1 MKLTQILLC
10 KTPFTP
16 SYEHIV
22 TGCSSTEFYNKLS
35 TDSNNITISL
45 ALNNATF
52 RTVRE
57 TDREIVLSINL
68 VNNTLITFKPQDFN
82 YIATYEEQ
90 PTSYRFWFV
99 DSYNVDNSA
108 LWPTVTF
115 YCSIDYWHSYCLV
128 SSDNFISQHITR
140 ITQNGANS
148 NNIYF
153 NEEDSIPHTVKIISN
168 KRILWGRARINMTA
182 YISSNTLNGKCGTVL
197 DGSLAH
203 FYVPLALM
211 SGNSIDFKYI
221 GVNMEQGYE
230 FIYIKNDGSI
240 SSTNYNSGY
249 IGGYDPEE
257 SVRILSELAT
267 IDSFDLT
274 YLPPFDYSIYENNLG
289 VSVNILGGC
298 KVIGIH
304 GVGEA
309 PGDTGLY
316 LLTPSLLDNNKFSKS
331 IIYNINIPSPTQ
343 STPDNYFYNRYPYR
357 YYSAIVGGKEFNV
370 NYPVTSF
377 RFDITNNGSGNSS
390 SCSVY
395 CNGNCIADNIEISN
409 SVNLPITKNQAGQ
422 IEAIYGS
429 SYRMDKVLL
438 SLIPKLTKAVS
449 SKGISLI
456 NDIPQSIMQLYE
468 YTREDNIPTTV
479 YSPTSQSSQIA
490 YGDYPFIKEY
500 SIKSGYEKCI
510 SSKIKMIGEIVDYYD
525 IPIPINHYYYDYVKT
540 SNCITLTK
548 LLNSKGNSQLSNA
561 FNRGVYLWH
570 FDKINNIST
579 DIGNFSVINSNR

>member
-10 KTPFTP
+10 NTPFTP

-35 TDSNNITISL
+35 TDSNNIAISL

-68 VNNTLITFKPQDFN
+68 SDSTLITFKPQDFN

-90 PTSYRFWFV
+90 PTSRRFWFV

-153 NEEDSIPHTVKIISN
+153 NEEDSIPHNVRIISDN
-168 KRILWGRARINMTA
+168 RILWGRARINKGV
-182 YISSNTLNGKCGTVL
+182 YVGDRSLFFEGGTVL
-197 DGSLAH
+197 DGTLAH
-203 FYVPLALM
+203 FYIPLAYTI
-211 SGNSIDFKYI
+211 GNSVDFSNIY
-221 GVNMEQGYE
+221 VNMNQGYV
-230 FIYIKNDGSI
+230 FSIIKSDGSI
-240 SSTNYNSGY
+240 NIAHHEPGLLDRYYSAN
-249 IGGYDPEE
+249 DD
-257 SVRILSELAT
+257 VWKLSRSAGIE
-267 IDSFDLT
+267 SFDLT
-274 YLPPFDYSIYENNLG
+274 YLPPFDYS
-289 VSVNILGGC
+289 VNIIDGNINVNIIGGC
-298 KVIGIH
+298 IVDYIEDVGIS
-304 GVGEA
+304 
-309 PGDTGLY
+309 LI
-316 LLTPSLLDNNKFSKS
+316 TPNLSDNTKFTKS
-331 IIYNINIPSPTQ
+331 ITYDIDIPSP
-343 STPDNYFYNRYPYR
+343 SELSPDTYFYNRYPYR

-377 RFDITNNGSGNSS
+377 RFVVTNNGSGNSS
-390 SCSVY
+390 SCNLY
-395 CNGNCIADNIEISN
+395 CNNRIIADNIEISN
-409 SVNLPITKNQAGQ
+409 SVNLPITKDQAGQ

-429 SYRMDKVLL
+429 SYRMDKILL
-438 SLIPKLTKAVS
+438 SFIPKLTRAVS
-449 SKGISLI
+449 TKGISLI
-456 NDIPQSIMQLYE
+456 NDIPQSAMQLYK

-500 SIKSGYEKCI
+500 IVKPGYEKCI
-510 SSKIKMIGEIVDYYD
+510 TSKIKMIGEIVDYYD

-540 SNCITLTK
+540 SNCVTLTK
-548 LLNSKGNSQLSNA
+548 LLNSNGNSKLSNA

-570 FDKINNIST
+570 FDRINNIST
-579 DIGNFSVINSNR
+579 DIGNFSVTNSNR